1 MAQPNDKSWLPFRP
15 NPEDI
20 KAVAEEV
27 SEISAIQK
35 ELLDKDRDLHVLDRV
50 AHQYQIAGSKVF
62 LKLAHHLP
70 AEVQDGGLFELG
82 AEHTGIGRISTGLGT
97 PHFETNPDFLGMM
110 VAFQTQDGHRVDFL
124 GINDPTA
131 PTDNHRDFMDVLHAT
146 AKSAGTEV
154 PLIGDWGE

>member
-1 MAQPNDKSWLPFRP
+1 MPPHVSTVQSLHLFDHAFRKETLMAQPNDKSWLPFRP

-70 AEVQDGGLFELG
+70 AEVQD
-82 AEHTGIGRISTGLGT
+82 
-97 PHFETNPDFLGMM
+97 
-110 VAFQTQDGHRVDFL
+110 V
-124 GINDPTA
+124 
-131 PTDNHRDFMDVLHAT
+131 
-146 AKSAGTEV
+146 
-154 PLIGDWGE
+154 